1 MPKQITSPIAAYRKA
16 HDRMSQEAFG
26 ALFKPAVDKSTVH
39 RWENGSVRITAERAI
54 SIEAVTG
61 IPRHVLRPD
70 VFAAP
75 ERELASKSSGKQGSS
90 AAMVNERSAA

>member
-16 HDRMSQEAFG
+16 NDRMSQEAFG
-26 ALFKPAVDKSTVH
+26 ALFKPPVDKSTVH
-39 RWENGSVRITAERAI
+39 RWENGSVRISAERAM

-70 VFAAP
+70 VFPVP
-75 ERELASKSSGKQGSS
+75 ERKPAPKAQ
-90 AAMVNERSAA
+90 AAA

>member
-1 MPKQITSPIAAYRKA
+1 
-16 HDRMSQEAFG
+16 MSQEAFG
-26 ALFKPAVDKSTVH
+26 ALFEPAVDKSTVH

-70 VFAAP
+70 VFGAPKRKQSPKTQAA
-75 ERELASKSSGKQGSS
+75 A
-90 AAMVNERSAA
+90 